1 MWRVLR
7 MLGWRWRQPTFAR
20 WLEAAA
26 LFGVALAIRSSLGP
40 LYGAV
45 PFLSFYPAILIA
57 AALLGWKEAVFVLML
72 SLLAAWYFF
81 LPPQMLLLPAG
92 WTFVGALN
100 IAIIIALKALAEQ
113 LAEANERQRVLF
125 LELQHRIA
133 NTLQSTVG
141 KLESVRRTMSSDP
154 AECADMLDE
163 VIRRMYASAEMHRRL
178 HDPTLFD
185 SGLSVMLRD
194 VVTTMIDQAS
204 ITLNLNIEELDLS
217 LDQKSLIAMLVMEVA
232 NNSAKH
238 VFGRNLGSRFEVAV
252 KALPGHH
259 AMLRVGDDGP
269 GVTDAGDDSPS
280 TLRLG
285 MRVLRGLADQ
295 LHGTL
300 AIELDQGRKVTVI
313 FPVFRHFGRN

>member
-1 MWRVLR
+1 
-7 MLGWRWRQPTFAR
+7 
-20 WLEAAA
+20 
-26 LFGVALAIRSSLGP
+26 
-40 LYGAV
+40 
-45 PFLSFYPAILIA
+45 
-57 AALLGWKEAVFVLML
+57 
-72 SLLAAWYFF
+72 
-81 LPPQMLLLPAG
+81 
-92 WTFVGALN
+92 
-100 IAIIIALKALAEQ
+100 
-113 LAEANERQRVLF
+113 
-125 LELQHRIA
+125 
-133 NTLQSTVG
+133 
-141 KLESVRRTMSSDP
+141 
-154 AECADMLDE
+154 
-163 VIRRMYASAEMHRRL
+163 
-178 HDPTLFD
+178 
-185 SGLSVMLRD
+185 MLRD

-238 VFGRNLGSRFEVAV
+238 VFRRNLGSRFEVAV
-252 KALPGHH
+252 KALPGHR